1 MKNASFSFSGKL
13 IYLRAMEPSDLDF
26 LYSIENDPSMWDVSS
41 YTSPYSRHILSR
53 FIENS
58 MSDLY
63 ADRQLRVMICRIQDD
78 KPVGTIDLTDFAP
91 SHRRAG
97 VGIAVH
103 DPYRRNGYASEA
115 LDILTEYAF
124 HVLHLHCLYAIV
136 TVDNVPS
143 ITLFENQGYEQRG
156 ILLDW
161 VLSKEGYKDGVLLQK
176 MHDAARKSGEC
187 DKVDSLK

>member
-1 MKNASFSFSGKL
+1 MDNASFSFKGQK

-26 LYSIENDPSMWDVSS
+26 LYTIENDPSMWDVSS
-41 YTSPYSRHILSR
+41 YTSPYSRHTLSQ

-63 ADRQLRVMICRIQDD
+63 VDRQLRVMICRIEDD

-97 VGIAVH
+97 IGIAVH

-115 LDILTEYAF
+115 LSILTDYALY
-124 HVLHLHCLYAIV
+124 VLHLHSVYAIV
-136 TVDNVPS
+136 TVDNEAS
-143 ITLFENQGYEQRG
+143 IKLFERQGYERRG
-156 ILLDW
+156 ILHDW
-161 VLSKEGYKDGVLLQK
+161 VFSQEEYKDGVLLQK
-176 MHDAARKSGEC
+176 MSESASNKGEKSP
-187 DKVDSLK
+187 